1 MSAEAP
7 PATGIEPIHVDVPAA
22 ASQEPDN
29 LMNELRVAFNTL
41 RRRRR
46 Q

>member
-7 PATGIEPIHVDVPAA
+7 PATGIELFHVV
-22 ASQEPDN
+22 ASEEPDN
-29 LMNELRVAFNTL
+29 FTNELRAAFNTL

>member
-7 PATGIEPIHVDVPAA
+7 PAMGIEPFDVDVPVA
-22 ASQEPDN
+22 ASHEPDN
-29 LMNELRVAFNTL
+29 FTNELRAAFNTL